1 VIYPALLAKN
11 KRKVFKMQYF
21 SKIQKRV
28 QKVFINIKKFFSE
41 KTGKYNE

>member
-28 QKVFINIKKFFSE
+28 QKVFINIKKLFRF
-41 KTGKYNE
+41 KNRKIQ